1 MQIETVSTLERRV
14 ELTVPMQEVAQEV
27 EARLKRLSRSV
38 KMQGFRPGKVPL
50 KMVAQNYGF
59 QVQNDVMTERINDQ
73 LRRLLE
79 TSQLRIAGSPRVE
92 AKAEQPSNSS
102 DAQFVATF
110 EIYPDIMFGDWKSA
124 EVERATLDVTE
135 AEIDKTIEILRKQ
148 RQTYEVVERAAQT
161 DDRVLCD
168 FVGRIDGIEFSG
180 GKADDFEFVIGG
192 KQMLPEFEQAAIGLK
207 AGESKTFPLNF
218 PADYHGKDVAGKTA
232 DFTLTL
238 KQVNAPKLPALDA
251 EFAKQLGV
259 KDGDLN
265 KMRNDVKANLTREV
279 SNRLKSRTKESVMDA
294 LLKVAEFELPKSL
307 VEQDTQR
314 LREMAQADLQQRGIK
329 TEGMP
334 LPDDL
339 FKAQAERR
347 VRLGV
352 AVNEIVNQNK
362 LSATPDQVKAHIEE
376 FSRSYEDPASV
387 MAWYFSDRK
396 RLSEVEAVVLEDNVV
411 NWVLSQ
417 VSLKDKPMSFDE
429 LMGTPS

>member
-1 MQIETVSTLERRV
+1 
-14 ELTVPMQEVAQEV
+14 
-27 EARLKRLSRSV
+27 
-38 KMQGFRPGKVPL
+38 
-50 KMVAQNYGF
+50 
-59 QVQNDVMTERINDQ
+59 
-73 LRRLLE
+73 
-79 TSQLRIAGSPRVE
+79 
-92 AKAEQPSNSS
+92 
-102 DAQFVATF
+102 
-110 EIYPDIMFGDWKSA
+110 
-124 EVERATLDVTE
+124 
-135 AEIDKTIEILRKQ
+135 
-148 RQTYEVVERAAQT
+148 
-161 DDRVLCD
+161 
-168 FVGRIDGIEFSG
+168 
-180 GKADDFEFVIGG
+180 
-192 KQMLPEFEQAAIGLK
+192 
-207 AGESKTFPLNF
+207 
-218 PADYHGKDVAGKTA
+218 
-232 DFTLTL
+232 LTL
-238 KQVNAPKLPALDA
+238 KQVSAPKLPALDA

-347 VRLGV
+347 VRLGL